1 MGEGN
6 HDTLVYR
13 LSQILI
19 KLNQGEKLDP
29 NTLAE
34 EFGVSLRTIQRDMNV
49 RFAYL
54 PLEKKNGR
62 YHLDAA
68 FLGKLSSRDIKR
80 FASLAGVRGLFPA
93 LTDGFLRDI
102 FDYRLE
108 SAFLVK
114 GHNYENLAGKEKLF
128 QEMERAIVDS
138 RLIDF
143 AYHKELEA
151 KEYVSVEPYKLL
163 NHKGIWYLA
172 AKDQGKLKTYAFSRI
187 RSLHVS
193 NTSFTRDKSIQD
205 QLLKEDGIW
214 FGNEKIEVVMT
225 VSAEAASYFKRRKL
239 IANQVIEKELADGSL
254 IISTKVGHE
263 NQILP
268 IVRYW
273 IPHIR
278 MINPSGF
285 QDAMEKE
292 LLEYSTQPVR
302 DRDNN

>member
-19 KLNQGEKLDP
+19 KLNQGEKLAP
-29 NTLAE
+29 NALAD

-54 PLEKKNGR
+54 PLEKENGR
-62 YHLDAA
+62 YHLNPA
-68 FLGKLSSRDIKR
+68 FLGKLSNRDIKR

-93 LTDGFLRDI
+93 LTDDFLRDI

-114 GHNYENLAGKEKLF
+114 GHNYENLAGREKLF
-128 QEMERAIVDS
+128 RELERAIVDNK
-138 RLIDF
+138 LIGF
-143 AYHKELEA
+143 AYHRELEV
-151 KEYVSVEPYKLL
+151 KEYASIEPYKLL

-193 NTSFTRDKSIQD
+193 NTAFTRESSIQG
-205 QLLKEDGIW
+205 QLVEEDGIW
-214 FGNEKIEVVMT
+214 FGEEKIEVVMT
-225 VSAEAASYFKRRKL
+225 VSAEAAPYFKRRKL
-239 IANQVIEKELADGSL
+239 IANQTIEKELEDGSL
-254 IISTKVGHE
+254 IISTRVGHA
-263 NQILP
+263 NQIIP

-273 IPHIR
+273 LPSLHILS
-278 MINPSGF
+278 PSSL
-285 QDAMEKE
+285 QKE
-292 LLEYSTQPVR
+292 LEEGLAAYLSRRTCN
-302 DRDNN
+302 D